1 MNNEI
6 KIAAIVTVGTFVFTA
21 ACIVIGGIVSGGASV
36 GMALAIGTIAA
47 MCVAL
52 GIAFGKIVG

>member
-6 KIAAIVTVGTFVFTA
+6 KIAAIITFGTFVFTG
-21 ACIVIGGIVSGGASV
+21 ACIIIGGVVSGGASM
-36 GMALAIGTIAA
+36 GMAIAIGNIAA